1 MDYTTILPLRFIG
14 YCQHPISRRD
24 AFFDKNIDAFIFIEI
39 VSHLEI
45 INSIDNPIRITDSKF
60 SSVTILDGSFE
71 SITFRDCVFNGD
83 FIIEGG
89 DFKSILYFL
98 NCEFRG
104 NLIIRDGNFRK
115 IIFEN
120 STCYK
125 NFKISGGIIERLVYS
140 SANEKVI
147 FKIEGRF
154 TLIHSLKLNSVSGM
168 TMFAKQCTVNNLLIN
183 GYYNTSSRIDF
194 SDIKCNYV
202 EIYNVNNDGKIYF
215 SNFNNCLVDKL
226 SPVLLEDVDM
236 GNEPS
241 EEELLLQK
249 EINQQMNLINN
260 VKLYNNFFFN
270 SLRKELLYEKTRS
283 STFIFSLNE
292 KKGALFCIV
301 NCSLG
306 VLELRDIPLE
316 KMGVKALSSD
326 LSSVR
331 LINTRFPLKIESNNV
346 LNEYYIFNDMY
357 TSANKQNNFRDKIDY
372 YRVSQ
377 QALLKSIVDEGRLR
391 SLPSY
396 ISIIVSKLVSSHG
409 SNWGQALLVTVAI
422 GILFFGLFVISFDD
436 IYIDLSNE
444 GYNYFIN
451 KLLPYIPQFFNPLH
465 KIDYI
470 GDITSRTG
478 AWTGLVDV
486 VGRIFVSIG
495 IFETVRSFRK
505 FVRT

>member
-1 MDYTTILPLRFIG
+1 
-14 YCQHPISRRD
+14 
-24 AFFDKNIDAFIFIEI
+24 
-39 VSHLEI
+39 
-45 INSIDNPIRITDSKF
+45 
-60 SSVTILDGSFE
+60 
-71 SITFRDCVFNGD
+71 
-83 FIIEGG
+83 
-89 DFKSILYFL
+89 FKSILYFL

-346 LNEYYIFNDMY
+346 LNEYYIFNDM
-357 TSANKQNNFRDKIDY
+357 
-372 YRVSQ
+372 
-377 QALLKSIVDEGRLR
+377 
-391 SLPSY
+391 
-396 ISIIVSKLVSSHG
+396 
-409 SNWGQALLVTVAI
+409 
-422 GILFFGLFVISFDD
+422 
-436 IYIDLSNE
+436 
-444 GYNYFIN
+444 
-451 KLLPYIPQFFNPLH
+451 
-465 KIDYI
+465 
-470 GDITSRTG
+470 
-478 AWTGLVDV
+478 
-486 VGRIFVSIG
+486 
-495 IFETVRSFRK
+495 
-505 FVRT
+505 